1 MQSSNKD
8 MFYLLGENTML
19 NKTEYQKC
27 LQKKRLKKQKGA
39 SMIEYALVVA
49 AVVGI
54 AAYFFS
60 GNGGISG
67 AMNTKLNSVANTI
80 SK

>member
-1 MQSSNKD
+1 
-8 MFYLLGENTML
+8 ML
-19 NKTEYQKC
+19 DTTKFNQILKQK
-27 LQKKRLKKQKGA
+27 QAKKQKGA

-54 AAYFFS
+54 AVYFFS
-60 GNGGISG
+60 GNNGISG
-67 AMNTKLNSVANTI
+67 AMNTKMNAVAANI